1 MRGAITAET
10 PPLLGEDSVVNA
22 LTPEQE
28 AQLQVEQQREED
40 LLDKENDVNADAFLD
55 LLCPP

>member
-1 MRGAITAET
+1 M
-10 PPLLGEDSVVNA
+10 NA